1 MANNAAIE
9 SAIAP
14 IIANLVSTAPQPVV
28 SAPAPTWYAV
38 NAKAGSPAEVMIYD
52 EIGMFGITAEQFVKD
67 FKAIDAKQ
75 IDLRLNTPG
84 GEVFDSTAI
93 YNAIESHPAHVV
105 VHIDGLAA
113 SAGSFI
119 AMAGDE
125 VRMAENAYLMIH
137 NAHGGAFGESADMRK
152 VADVL
157 DTMSGN
163 IAGMYA
169 KKTGKSE
176 TYWRE
181 LMNQETWFTADSAME
196 AGLIDAIDGAATEA
210 EAKFDL
216 SIYNNIPPAVSKRWA
231 STNHQRPTATLRS
244 ASGSAKPLEH
254 QQMNLETF
262 KAYAAEH
269 PDAVASYIEQ
279 GKNAAAAETYRKEV
293 DRMKAIASAC
303 PGKPQFAIDQFV
315 AGNDPEAVKATASA
329 IDAET
334 KALNDKLAEQAK
346 EIDKLKALAGTVAP
360 VAGAKVDEPGAK
372 SMPANLTPEAQ
383 AAWEWD
389 NAPDIKG
396 TSSNKDA
403 FVAARVAEIKGLHR
417 TFIRKPEAA

>member
-1 MANNAAIE
+1 MPNTVIVNAA
-9 SAIAP
+9 A
-14 IIANLVSTAPQPVV
+14 PVV
-28 SAPAPTWYAV
+28 AEIVGNIPPLGAAHRSWYAV
-38 NAKAGSPAEVMIYD
+38 NAKANEPAEVMIYD
-52 EIGMFGITAEQFVKD
+52 EIGTFGISAEQFVKD

-75 IDLRLNTPG
+75 INLRLNTPG
-84 GEVFDSTAI
+84 GEVFGSTAI
-93 YNAIESHPAHVV
+93 YNAIENHPANVT

-137 NAHGGAFGESADMRK
+137 NAHGGAFGESKDMRK

-157 DTMSGN
+157 DSVSGN
-163 IAGMYA
+163 MARMYA
-169 KKTGKSE
+169 KKTGKSGA
-176 TYWRE
+176 YWRE
-181 LMNQETWFTADSAME
+181 LMNQETWFTADSALE
-196 AGLIDAIDGAATEA
+196 NGLIDAIDAPAQEA

-216 SIYNNIPPAVSKRWA
+216 NIYSNIPPAVAKRWA
-231 STNHQRPTATLRS
+231 SPKSITPRPTATLRS
-244 ASGSAKPLEH
+244 ASDPAKPQEH
-254 QQMNLETF
+254 LTMNLETF

-269 PDAVASYIEQ
+269 PDAVAAYIEQ
-279 GKNAAAAETYRKEV
+279 GKNAEKAGAHRAEI
-293 DRMKAIASAC
+293 DRMKAITAAC
-303 PGKPQFAIDQFV
+303 PGKPQFAIEQFV
-315 AGNDPEAVKATASA
+315 AGSDPEAVKATASA

-334 KALNDKLAEQAK
+334 KSLNDKLAEQAK
-346 EIDKLKALAGTVAP
+346 EIDKLKALAGNVAP
-360 VAGAKVDEPGAK
+360 VAGAKVDDPGAK
-372 SMPANLTPEAQ
+372 SMPTNLTPEAQ

-403 FVAARVAEIKGLHR
+403 FVAARIAEINGLHR